1 MFMKSHQNEILFYY
15 NPGSISDR
23 KTLAYAKSVSRH
35 VIAYSYEKA
44 STTSTNWMSLF
55 SKLDLK
61 DPKKLLNKAHPDYR
75 ANIKGNELSRT
86 GWTKVLSK
94 NPHLIKS
101 PIAIRGAKAVV
112 CDSPTDV
119 LKLMGQKV

>member
-1 MFMKSHQNEILFYY
+1 MKSHQNEIRFYY
-15 NPGSISDR
+15 NPSSISDR
-23 KTLAYAKSVSRH
+23 KTLAYAKSVSPH

-44 STTSTNWMSLF
+44 STTSTNWYSLF
-55 SKLDLK
+55 SKLDLD

-101 PIAIRGAKAVV
+101 PIAIRGSRAVV

-119 LKLMGQKV
+119 LKLVS